1 MRRFIRLLRYSI
13 SGWDMFPIF
22 LDYEMA
28 YSTTAVLDLQMGQAL
43 YSLKRISSPTRLQPV
58 DYSGQV
64 PYLQDG
70 TITHKRL
77 LQYSNNLSISCK
89 GTTRPRDDK
98 IIDYYSTQRNNSR
111 QPMTSFMKRQPANR
125 PSNKRKK
132 YYTTEY

>member
-28 YSTTAVLDLQMGQAL
+28 YSTTAVLDLRMGQAL
-43 YSLKRISSPTRLQPV
+43 YSLKRISSSTRLQPV

-77 LQYSNNLSISCK
+77 LQYSNNLSVSCK
-89 GTTRPRDDK
+89 GTTRPRDDN
-98 IIDYYSTQRNNSR
+98 IIDYYNTRRNNSR